1 MSSNSKAG
9 YKQIPTSEASSL
21 NKQVLKTYASTENA
35 PTAVSV
41 KAGPAGDEPEA
52 LDSSFVV
59 NLIIVSLCTMCGDS
73 SRGVCFPTLWLF
85 VESMGGTHEN
95 QGIAVA
101 LFSAGRIFS
110 SPVLGYYSSKW
121 SYKWVL
127 VISMC
132 LMAVGCLLYM
142 AAGNLFHL
150 YIAQFSIGIG
160 AGILGVTRAYVS
172 ERSLVKDRT
181 VNIAYLTA
189 AQYGAFTVLPVLGG
203 ILAEVG
209 RRYRQPPLFG
219 VLHIDEFSVPCSF
232 IFFLATLNALLLI
245 FVFDENVRATPRQ
258 AAAEVTEKN
267 VKAVE
272 MTNLENG
279 AAGAAAADTTADEL
293 AKFGL
298 STAIMNWG
306 GCIMNMTTK
315 GTIGVYETLGSALAA
330 NHLGWGPE
338 RIGYTFAFFGF
349 VGTSSLFCFRF
360 FYRFFNDLE
369 LMMLGIC
376 VMVVANSILHNSA
389 TLTDSWFILAIGLQY
404 GIGYP
409 IGHTALIGGFA
420 KICKKGPQGFMLGM
434 FASAGSL
441 ARIFFPMSA
450 GVLADTY
457 SDTAIFYVMSFVLVL
472 TNIASWVYRKEI
484 ISIIDS

>member
-1 MSSNSKAG
+1 MSKAG
-9 YKQIPTSEASSL
+9 YKQVPTSEKSTL
-21 NKQVLKTYASTENA
+21 NNKQIVKTYASTENA
-35 PTAVSV
+35 PTGVV
-41 KAGPAGDEPEA
+41 VGAGPEGEGSEA
-52 LDSSFVV
+52 LDSGFVV

-85 VESMGGTHEN
+85 VESMGGTHAN

-110 SPVLGYYSSKW
+110 SPVLGYYSSQW

-127 VISMC
+127 VISMF
-132 LMAVGCLLYM
+132 LMAFGCFLYM
-142 AAGNLFHL
+142 AAGNLYHL

-172 ERSLVKDRT
+172 ERSRVKDRT

-203 ILAEVG
+203 ILAEIG
-209 RRYRQPPLFG
+209 RKYRQPPLFG

-232 IFFLATLNALLLI
+232 IFFLAMINAFLLI
-245 FVFDENVRATPRQ
+245 FVFDENVRATPKQ
-258 AAAEVTEKN
+258 AAAEVIEKN
-267 VKAVE
+267 TTKDIE
-272 MTNLENG
+272 MTNLEKG
-279 AAGAAAADTTADEL
+279 AAGTAMAGVTVDEL

-298 STAIMNWG
+298 STAVMNWG
-306 GCIMNMTTK
+306 GCVMNMTTK
-315 GTIGVYETLGSALAA
+315 GTIGVYETMGSALAA

-376 VMVVANSILHNSA
+376 VMVIANSILHDADN
-389 TLTDSWFILAIGLQY
+389 LTDTWFIVAIGLQY

-420 KICKKGPQGFMLGM
+420 KIMKKGPQGFMLGM

-441 ARIFFPMSA
+441 ARILFPMSA
-450 GVLADTY
+450 GLLADRY

-472 TNIASWVYRKEI
+472 TNIASWIYRKEI
-484 ISIIDS
+484 IAIIDS